1 MGLVIAPANTG
12 RHDASVVGQQRRGG
26 GPRVGLL
33 EQRLADEHRPDPGRL
48 EPADIPTGADPA
60 LGDDRAALGKA

>member
-1 MGLVIAPANTG
+1 MGLVVPPADTG
-12 RHDASVVGQQRRGG
+12 RHDASVVREQRRGG

-33 EQRLADEHRPDPGRL
+33 QQRLADEHRPDPSRL

-60 LGDDRAALGKA
+60 LGDERAALGKT